1 MIQETDQSFL
11 YSQPHSRTPEQ
22 TRAIRK
28 KILYVTLLLSAI
40 TIFEVVVG
48 IIWSKSHVGAE
59 SGTWALIKNMYI
71 VLTLIKAGYIVMV
84 FMHLGDERKNLRLT
98 ILLPMLL
105 VVYLIWIALV
115 EGAEITQYLRELLK

>member
-1 MIQETDQSFL
+1 MIQETDQSLL
-11 YSQPHSRTPEQ
+11 YNPPHHRTPEQ

-28 KILYVTLLLSAI
+28 KILFVTLLLSAI
-40 TIFEVVVG
+40 TIFEVIVG
-48 IIWSKSHVGAE
+48 IVWSKSHVGAT
-59 SGTWALIKNMYI
+59 SNTWAIIKNTYI

-115 EGAEITQYLRELLK
+115 EGSELLQYVQQLLK